1 MKIGKQNLKIL
12 TLIVAFVMAVLLL
25 ATPYS
30 ISAEDSVEK
39 HLPISVKKYQKEIQ
53 IELLFWQS

>member
-1 MKIGKQNLKIL
+1 MKTGKQNLKYFTFIL
-12 TLIVAFVMAVLLL
+12 AFVMVFLLL